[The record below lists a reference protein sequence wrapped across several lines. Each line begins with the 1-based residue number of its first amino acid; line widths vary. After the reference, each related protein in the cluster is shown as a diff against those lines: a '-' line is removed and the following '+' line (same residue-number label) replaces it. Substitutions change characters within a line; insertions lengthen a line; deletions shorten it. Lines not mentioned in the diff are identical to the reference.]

1 MLEWL
6 SRNYSADHSANDY
19 SGFLF
24 IYGMRVV
31 IIGPAYPLRG
41 GLATYNERLARAF
54 QEAGDEVRLV
64 TFSLQYPNFLFPGQ
78 TQFSAE
84 AGPVDLD
91 IEVSLNSVN
100 PLSWVRVGRK
110 IRSER
115 PDLVVFRFWLPF
127 MGPALGTVARLVRG
141 NGHTRVVAITDNV
154 IPHEKRPGD
163 GPLTRYFLSACDGF
177 VTMSRS
183 VLSDLKRL
191 GFGELPA
198 LYRPHPLYDN
208 FGPIKSKNLALK
220 ALALP
225 DTLGYLLFFGFIR
238 AYKGLD
244 ILLEAFA
251 DARLVALPIKLIIAG
266 EFYEDVAPYEEL
278 IQRHNL
284 EKRIIRATDFIPNE
298 RVVDYFCAADL
309 IVQPYKNATQSG
321 VSQIA
326 YHFERPMLVTDVGG
340 LAELILDGVVGY
352 VVPPAPAAI
361 ADAVVDFY
369 ANHREQGFAA
379 GTREE
384 KKQFSWSVMV
394 SALKEVARI

>member
-1 MLEWL
+1 MK
-6 SRNYSADHSANDY
+6 
-19 SGFLF
+19 
-24 IYGMRVV
+24 VV

-41 GLATYNERLARAF
+41 GLATYDERLARAF
-54 QEAGDEVRLV
+54 QEAGDAVRIV
-64 TFSLQYPNFLFPGQ
+64 TFSLQYPNVLFPGQ
-78 TQFSAE
+78 TQFSTE
-84 AGPVDLD
+84 AGPADLD

-100 PLSWVRVGRK
+100 PLSWLSVGRK
-110 IRSER
+110 LRAER
-115 PDLVVFRFWLPF
+115 PDLVIFRFWLPF

-163 GPLTRYFLSACDGF
+163 GLLTRYFLSACDGF

-183 VLSDLKRL
+183 VLGDLQRL
-191 GFGELPA
+191 GYGQKPA

-208 FGPIKSKNLALK
+208 FGPLKSKTDALAALK
-220 ALALP
+220 LP
-225 DTLGYLLFFGFIR
+225 DTTGYLLFFGFIR

-251 DARLVALPIKLIIAG
+251 DERLELLPIKLIIAG
-266 EFYEDVAPYEEL
+266 EFYEDAAPYEAL
-278 IQRHNL
+278 IQQYKL

-340 LAELILDGVVGY
+340 LAELIPAGVVGY
-352 VVPPAPAAI
+352 VVPPTPAAI

-369 ANHREQGFAA
+369 AQKREAAFTAGVREQ
-379 GTREE
+379 
-384 KKQFSWSVMV
+384 KKQFSWPVMV
-394 SALKEVARI
+394 AALKQVAIGVKN

>member
-1 MLEWL
+1 M
-6 SRNYSADHSANDY
+6 N
-19 SGFLF
+19 
-24 IYGMRVV
+24 VV

-54 QEAGDEVRLV
+54 REAGDEVRIV

-78 TQFSAE
+78 TQFSTE
-84 AGPVDLD
+84 PGPSDLA

-100 PLSWVRVGRK
+100 PLSWLAVGRK
-110 IRSER
+110 LRRER

-127 MGPALGTVARLVRG
+127 MGPALGTVARLAAR

-183 VLSDLKRL
+183 VLSDLQRL
-191 GFGELPA
+191 GFGRKPA

-208 FGPIKSKNLALK
+208 FGPIKLKADALAALK
-220 ALALP
+220 LP
-225 DTLGYLLFFGFIR
+225 ATTDYLLFFGLIR

-251 DARLVALPIKLIIAG
+251 DKRLAELPIKLIIAG
-266 EFYEDVAPYEEL
+266 EFYEDAAPYERL
-278 IQRHNL
+278 IKRYNL
-284 EKRIIRATDFIPNE
+284 ENRIVRATDFIPNDA
-298 RVVDYFCAADL
+298 VVNYFCAADL
-309 IVQPYKNATQSG
+309 IMQPYKNATQSG

-340 LAELILDGVVGY
+340 LAELIPDGVVGY
-352 VVPPAPAAI
+352 VVLPTPAAI

-369 ANHREQGFAA
+369 AQKREAAFAA
-379 GTREE
+379 GVREE
-384 KKQFSWSVMV
+384 KKQFSWPVMV
-394 SALKEVARI
+394 AALKEVAG

>member
-1 MLEWL
+1 MK
-6 SRNYSADHSANDY
+6 
-19 SGFLF
+19 
-24 IYGMRVV
+24 VV

-54 QEAGDEVRLV
+54 KEAGDDARIV

-78 TQFSAE
+78 TQFSTE
-84 AGPVDLD
+84 AGPADLD

-100 PLSWVRVGRK
+100 PLSWVKVGRK
-110 IRSER
+110 LRAER

-183 VLSDLKRL
+183 VLEDLRGL
-191 GFGELPA
+191 GFGSKPA
-198 LYRPHPLYDN
+198 QYRPHPLYDN
-208 FGPIKSKNLALK
+208 FGPIKSKAEALR
-220 ALALP
+220 ALGLP
-225 DTLGYLLFFGFIR
+225 DSVGYLLFFGFIR

-251 DARLVALPIKLIIAG
+251 DERIATLPIKLIIAG
-266 EFYEDVAPYEEL
+266 EFYEDAAPYEEL
-278 IQRHNL
+278 IKRHNL
-284 EKRIIRATDFIPNE
+284 ENRIVRATDFIPNE
-298 RVVDYFCAADL
+298 KVVDYFCAADL
-309 IVQPYKNATQSG
+309 IMQPYKNATQSG

-340 LAELILDGVVGY
+340 LAELIPAGVVGY
-352 VVPPAPAAI
+352 VVPPTPAAI

-369 ANHREQGFAA
+369 AENREAAFTVGVREQ
-379 GTREE
+379 
-384 KKQFSWSVMV
+384 KKQFSWPVMV
-394 SALKEVARI
+394 AALKEVAGLK

>member
-1 MLEWL
+1 M
-6 SRNYSADHSANDY
+6 N
-19 SGFLF
+19 
-24 IYGMRVV
+24 VV

-54 QEAGDEVRLV
+54 SAAGDEVRIV
-64 TFSLQYPNFLFPGQ
+64 TFSLQYPDFLFPGQ
-78 TQFSAE
+78 TQFSTE
-84 AGPVDLD
+84 PGPADLA

-100 PLSWVRVGRK
+100 PFSWLKVGR
-110 IRSER
+110 RLRAER
-115 PDLVVFRFWLPF
+115 PDLVIFRFWLPF

-183 VLSDLKRL
+183 VLGDLQRL
-191 GFGELPA
+191 GFGQKPA

-208 FGPIKSKNLALK
+208 FGPIKPKGE
-220 ALALP
+220 ALAALQLP
-225 DTLGYLLFFGFIR
+225 KTTRYLLFFGFIR

-244 ILLEAFA
+244 IMLEAFA
-251 DARLVALPIKLIIAG
+251 DARLVSLPIKLIIAG
-266 EFYEDVAPYEEL
+266 EFYEDSAPYEEL
-278 IQRHNL
+278 IRRYNL
-284 EKRIIRATDFIPNE
+284 EDRIIRATDFIPNE
-298 RVVDYFCAADL
+298 KVADYFCAADL

-340 LAELILDGVVGY
+340 LAELIPAGVVGY
-352 VVPPAPAAI
+352 VVPPMPAAI

-369 ANHREQGFAA
+369 AQQREEAFTAGVREQ
-379 GTREE
+379 
-384 KKQFSWSVMV
+384 KKQFSWPVMV
-394 SALKEVARI
+394 AALKEVAEVKPQ

>member
-1 MLEWL
+1 MT
-6 SRNYSADHSANDY
+6 
-19 SGFLF
+19 
-24 IYGMRVV
+24 IV

-54 QEAGDEVRLV
+54 IEAGDTVRIV

-78 TQFSAE
+78 TQFSTE
-84 AGPVDLD
+84 AGPADLN

-100 PLSWVRVGRK
+100 PLSWLAVGRK
-110 IRSER
+110 LRRER

-154 IPHEKRPGD
+154 IPHERRPGD
-163 GPLTRYFLSACDGF
+163 GPLTSYFLSACDGF

-183 VLSDLKRL
+183 VLGDLQRL
-191 GFGELPA
+191 GFGQRPA

-208 FGPIKSKNLALK
+208 FGPIKPKTA
-220 ALALP
+220 ALAALRLP
-225 DTLGYLLFFGFIR
+225 ESSGYLLFFGFIR

-244 ILLEAFA
+244 VLLEAFA
-251 DARLVALPIKLIIAG
+251 DRRVAALPIKLIIAG
-266 EFYEDVAPYEEL
+266 EFYEDAAPYEAL
-278 IQRHNL
+278 IQRYQL
-284 EKRIIRATDFIPNE
+284 GERIIRATDFIPNDA
-298 RVVDYFCAADL
+298 VANYFCAADL

-340 LAELILDGVVGY
+340 LAELIPDGVVGY
-352 VVPPAPAAI
+352 VVPSTPAAI

-369 ANHREQGFAA
+369 TQQREAGFTA
-379 GTREE
+379 GVRAE
-384 KKQFSWSVMV
+384 KKQFSWPAMV
-394 SALKEVARI
+394 AALKEVAGR

>member
-1 MLEWL
+1 MK
-6 SRNYSADHSANDY
+6 
-19 SGFLF
+19 
-24 IYGMRVV
+24 VV

-54 QEAGDEVRLV
+54 MEAGDAVRIV

-78 TQFSAE
+78 TQFSTE
-84 AGPVDLD
+84 AGPADLE

-100 PLSWVRVGRK
+100 PLSWLAVGRK
-110 IRSER
+110 LRAAR

-163 GPLTRYFLSACDGF
+163 GPFTRYFLSACDGF

-183 VLSDLKRL
+183 VLQDLQRL
-191 GFGELPA
+191 GFGQKPA

-208 FGPIKSKNLALK
+208 FGLIKLKTDALAALK
-220 ALALP
+220 LP
-225 DTLGYLLFFGFIR
+225 DPTGYLLFLGFIR

-244 ILLEAFA
+244 IMLEAMA
-251 DARLVALPIKLIIAG
+251 DKRLAELSIKLIIAG
-266 EFYEDVAPYEEL
+266 EYYEDAAPYEEL
-278 IQRHNL
+278 IKRYQL
-284 EKRIIRATDFIPNE
+284 EERIIRATDFIPNE
-298 RVVDYFCAADL
+298 KVVDYFCAADL

-340 LAELILDGVVGY
+340 LAELIPDGVVGY
-352 VVPPAPAAI
+352 VVPPNAQDI
-361 ADAVVDFY
+361 ANAVVDFY
-369 ANHREQGFAA
+369 AEKREAAFVAGVREQ
-379 GTREE
+379 
-384 KKQFSWSVMV
+384 KKQFSWPVMV
-394 SALKEVARI
+394 AALKEVAEVR